1 VKLLRRPPAIAATVM
16 VMATLASF
24 GPHLAILTYKLAG
37 AKAPAALL
45 FLCPLHRLLQETPPT
60 LVLHAKPFVATR

>member
-1 VKLLRRPPAIAATVM
+1 VKLLRRPPAIAATVL

-24 GPHLAILTYKLAG
+24 GPHLAILSYQLAG
-37 AKAPAALL
+37 AKPPAALL
-45 FLCPLHRLLQETPPT
+45 FLCPLHRLLQDKSPG